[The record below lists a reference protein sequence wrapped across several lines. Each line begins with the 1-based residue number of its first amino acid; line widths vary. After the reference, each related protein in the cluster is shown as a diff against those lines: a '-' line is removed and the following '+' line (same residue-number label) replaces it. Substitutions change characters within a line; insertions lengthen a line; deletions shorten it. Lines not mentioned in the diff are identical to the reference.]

1 MKQSDLD
8 AFIFDLKASADFFVD
23 DLTRKFKDF
32 AVRHG
37 LQEYEDSTDELKEQ
51 LRNNIYYELALDEMK
66 AEFSKRYVNE

>member
-23 DLTRKFKDF
+23 DLTRKFKNF

>member
-23 DLTRKFKDF
+23 DLTRKFKSF

>member
-1 MKQSDLD
+1 MKQNDLD

-23 DLTRKFKDF
+23 DLTRKFKNF